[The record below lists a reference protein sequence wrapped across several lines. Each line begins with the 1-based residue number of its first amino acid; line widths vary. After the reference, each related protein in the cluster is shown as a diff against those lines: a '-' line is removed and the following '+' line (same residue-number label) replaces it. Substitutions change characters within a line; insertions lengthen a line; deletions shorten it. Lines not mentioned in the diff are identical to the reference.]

1 MDFVSKSGAEDA
13 GILPVRPE
21 ASHNGSYKMP
31 CCFSVLRVLQS
42 DPEVFAGPLGT
53 LVERLPETHIEA
65 RC

>member
-1 MDFVSKSGAEDA
+1 MGVTKC
-13 GILPVRPE
+13 LV
-21 ASHNGSYKMP
+21 ASL
-31 CCFSVLRVLQS
+31 FFRVLQS